1 MSKRAFDKIKEGL
14 EEAIAVARGEAK
26 PARSHAPEE
35 IDVRVIRRH
44 LKLTRSTG
52 RRKI

>member
-14 EEAIAVARGEAK
+14 EEAIAIARDEAE
-26 PARSHAPEE
+26 PARFHAPEE